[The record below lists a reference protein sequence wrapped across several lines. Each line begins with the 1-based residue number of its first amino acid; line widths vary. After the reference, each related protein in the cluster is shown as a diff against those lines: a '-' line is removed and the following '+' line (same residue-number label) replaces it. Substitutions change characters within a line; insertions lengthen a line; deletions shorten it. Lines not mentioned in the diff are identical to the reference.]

1 MSEAPLTPRAPKLI
15 AICLV
20 AAAALI
26 AADLASKAWAYEELS
41 AERIGEAPPV
51 CQPDEAGYIGFQRAR
66 SEPVV
71 VVEDFAELRYA
82 ENCGAAFG
90 LLRDANPLVRHS
102 VFGLAAIGAI
112 LALGWMFVTGRGG
125 PAVAASV
132 PFIISG
138 AVGNLHDRMVY
149 GYVVDFI
156 RVYGTYDGEIIEW
169 PTFNVA
175 DIAITVGV
183 ALLLI
188 DAVQDFKRQKA
199 LKASDTDGASA
210 EPEADS
216 AA

>member
-1 MSEAPLTPRAPKLI
+1 MNDVPLTPRGPKLI
-15 AICLV
+15 AICLLV
-20 AAAALI
+20 AAGLVG
-26 AADLASKAWAYEELS
+26 ADLASKAWAFDELS
-41 AERIGEAPPV
+41 SERIGETPPV
-51 CQPDEAGYIGFQRAR
+51 CEPDESGYIGFQRAR
-66 SEPVV
+66 GEAHVV
-71 VVEDFAELRYA
+71 IEDLAELRYA

-90 LLRDANPLVRHS
+90 LLRDANPILRHS

-132 PFIISG
+132 PFIIAG
-138 AVGNLHDRMVY
+138 AVGNLHDRLVY

-156 RVYGTYDGEIIEW
+156 RVFVTVDGELWEW

-188 DAVQDFKRQKA
+188 DAVQDFKRQRA
-199 LKASDTDGASA
+199 ASA
-210 EPEADS
+210 DEADASEPKADS